1 MPLRSALTRK
11 LRALEHPP
19 RVVLYAAVE
28 DDALG
33 VMARVAG
40 ADGLV
45 SKTAEADA
53 LYAALRAVGRGGTAL
68 PALSRDAMDAAA
80 HRVQPED
87 LALLA
92 MLVDRTEPA
101 EVAATLRLN
110 PRKMARRIERL
121 LATLRPQ
128 RPTVA

>member
-1 MPLRSALTRK
+1 M
-11 LRALEHPP
+11 
-19 RVVLYAAVE
+19 
-28 DDALG
+28 
-33 VMARVAG
+33 
-40 ADGLV
+40 
-45 SKTAEADA
+45 

-92 MLVDRTEPA
+92 MLVDRTEPS

-121 LATLRPQ
+121 LARSLRPAAPCTHA
-128 RPTVA
+128 RPERLRAPVLEGT